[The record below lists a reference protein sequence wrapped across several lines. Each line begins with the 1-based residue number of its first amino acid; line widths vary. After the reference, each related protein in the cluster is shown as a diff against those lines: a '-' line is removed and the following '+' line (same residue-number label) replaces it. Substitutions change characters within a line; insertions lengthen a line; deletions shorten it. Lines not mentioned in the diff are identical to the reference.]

1 MSVHAFVSEL
11 LTDHSIDAAEVAA
24 IRQQLLADGAL
35 DQEDVKLLVE
45 LYCRSRDYCG
55 EFEDLVFDVLE
66 RVLLADG
73 QISPSEQYYLLK
85 ILYSDRQ
92 IRPRERELLRQLQKR
107 LPERS
112 AEFDALCREAFRA
125 PDTNWDVGGRK

>member
-1 MSVHAFVSEL
+1 MSLQAFVSEI

-24 IRQQLLADGAL
+24 IRQRMLGDSVL
-35 DQEDVKLLVE
+35 DNDDAKLLVE
-45 LYCRSRDYCG
+45 LYCRSRDYCA

-66 RVLLADG
+66 HVFLADS

-92 IRPRERELLRQLQKR
+92 IRPRERELLRRLQKR

-112 AEFDALCREAFRA
+112 PEFDALCREAYRA
-125 PDTNWDVGGRK
+125 ADTDWDVGGR